1 MASNLMASPAATL
14 YEEDFVLWTQG
25 MARLIENRQTEGL
38 DWDNLAEEI
47 RDLGNSLKS
56 AMSSHLENLLIHLI
70 NWELQPQRRT
80 RSWEDTI
87 SNSRREIDFLADR
100 TPSLKR
106 HLLESFDNAYT
117 RACRY
122 ALRETRLPPQ
132 LPSACGP
139 PSRFSTQAF
148 CQSSIIVRR
157 GVFRP
162 V

>member
-1 MASNLMASPAATL
+1 MASNLMAPPAAAL
-14 YEEDFVLWTQG
+14 YQEDFVLWTQG

-47 RDLGNSLKS
+47 RDLGNSFKS
-56 AMSSHLENLLIHLI
+56 AMSSHLENLLNHLI
-70 NWELQPQRRT
+70 KWELQPQRRT

-122 ALRETRLPPQ
+122 ALRETRLPATTPIGLWSPEQ
-132 LPSACGP
+132 VLDPGFLPE
-139 PSRFSTQAF
+139 
-148 CQSSIIVRR
+148 
-157 GVFRP
+157 
-162 V
+162 